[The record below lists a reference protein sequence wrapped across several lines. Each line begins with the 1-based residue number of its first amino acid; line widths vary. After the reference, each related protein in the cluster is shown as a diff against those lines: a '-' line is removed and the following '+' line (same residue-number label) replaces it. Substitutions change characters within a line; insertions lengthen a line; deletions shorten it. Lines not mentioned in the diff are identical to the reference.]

1 MRRNSSGAVVFGDR
15 GRRFRPNE
23 TLQHAVGFIETCES
37 LEAAEAWTRDPAGNF
52 SGDVA
57 MLRLGRT
64 MAVHLGGVHMTTT
77 ARRRD
82 QRLEVRTTVDERA
95 LINQAVATEGTDLTS
110 FALRSLL
117 DASRRVLADRTEFT
131 LSADQAAAWDRINE
145 APARELPGLLKLM
158 ERTSPFVA

>member
-1 MRRNSSGAVVFGDR
+1 
-15 GRRFRPNE
+15 
-23 TLQHAVGFIETCES
+23 
-37 LEAAEAWTRDPAGNF
+37 
-52 SGDVA
+52 
-57 MLRLGRT
+57 
-64 MAVHLGGVHMTTT
+64 MATT

-145 APARELPGLLKLM
+145 APARVLPGLLKLM